1 MTFRVRHDWPAT
13 PTRVL
18 AAELATCPHCGTLRV
33 IEAGQPTR
41 YIRAVPDG
49 PERDRVDEPPCISV
63 PPARSRTV
71 RRRDRIGCELTQ
83 EARERALREARDRRL
98 DRDDKDG

>member
-1 MTFRVRHDWPAT
+1 MTFRVRHEWPAS

-33 IEAGQPTR
+33 TEAGRPTR

-49 PERDRVDEPPCISV
+49 PERDREDEPPCIA
-63 PPARSRTV
+63 PPLPRARTV
-71 RRRDRIGCELTQ
+71 KRRDRIGCELTQ
-83 EARERALREARDRRL
+83 DARERALREARQRTLDPDEEDR
-98 DRDDKDG
+98 